1 MRRACLLFVSLCLL
15 PGPAFGHSALLR
27 SEPKEG
33 ATLKTAPSEIRFW
46 FSEPIKAGLSTF
58 TVHDAAGKQVDQR
71 DLRADPKEPAL
82 FRLTLVTGLGAGTYR
97 VTWSAVAQ
105 DLHVGK
111 GNLTFQVAP

>member
-1 MRRACLLFVSLCLL
+1 MRRLSLLFVSLCLL
-15 PGPAFGHSALLR
+15 AGPAFGHSSLVR
-27 SEPKEG
+27 SEPKDG
-33 ATLKTAPSEIRFW
+33 AELKAAPSEIRFW

-82 FRLTLVTGLGAGTYR
+82 FRLTLANGLGPGTYR

-111 GNLTFQVAP
+111 GSLTFRVAP